1 MFKKSLIAKM
11 LVMIFLPTL
20 LVVIGSGIA
29 VTALVV
35 NQVEETMKNSVVSQ
49 TELLA
54 SYISVNGGNEEALS
68 WAATGSG
75 DSSYAL
81 LDAAGN
87 IISSTDTA
95 LVGKTASELFA
106 DGSFDT
112 LVAEEGKPS
121 LHVVNSIPTM
131 CVITT
136 AGDGFRVLTTMPLT
150 LISEKSGS
158 VSTLMILVFAALIVV
173 LFAAIFLCTFFIV
186 RPINKLKEATLQI
199 ADGNFFVTVDVR
211 SKDEVGELA
220 KAIKK
225 TVQRLSN
232 YVLYID
238 EITEVLTSIADGDLT
253 YSLRNEYLG
262 EFASIKEALL
272 NISESFNK
280 TMSNINNA
288 AEQVSSGSMQVS
300 GASQALSQG
309 STQQASSV
317 EELSST
323 IKDVNSQVKL
333 NAEHA
338 KTANSLSLQ
347 TVDNVERCSEL
358 IRNMLESME
367 QINNTSS
374 NIAKI
379 IKVIDDISFQTNILA
394 LNAAVEAARAGAAG
408 KGFAVVA
415 DEVRNLATKSAEA
428 AKTTTELIE
437 SSIKAV
443 ESGVKFAKK
452 TATSL
457 DQIVSDCNDSSK
469 LISEITVATNDQAT
483 AVMQITQGVDQ
494 ISTVVE
500 TNSATAQ
507 QTAAASEELSSQAD
521 MLKRMVSRFKLKGD
535 SGLNND
541 DGDDGYQT
549 DFVSIHSG
557 PSSDDDDYAF
567 STEG

>member
-1 MFKKSLIAKM
+1 MLKKSLIAKM

-20 LVVIGSGIA
+20 LVVVGSGIA
-29 VTALVV
+29 VTSLVV

-49 TELLA
+49 TELIA
-54 SYISVNGGNEEALS
+54 SYININGGKEDALDWS
-68 WAATGSG
+68 AGGAGN
-75 DSSYAL
+75 SSYAL
-81 LDAAGN
+81 LDSTGSVL
-87 IISSTDTA
+87 SSTDKSI
-95 LVGKTASELFA
+95 VGKTASELFS
-106 DGSFDT
+106 DGSFDA
-112 LVAEEGKPS
+112 LAAEEGKPE
-121 LHVVNSIPTM
+121 LHIVNSVPSM
-131 CVITT
+131 CVIMS

-150 LISEKSGS
+150 VISDRSGN
-158 VSTLMILVFAALIVV
+158 VSSLLFGVFIALVVV

-186 RPINKLKEATLQI
+186 RPINKLKDATLQI

-211 SKDEVGELA
+211 SKDEIGELA

-238 EITEVLTSIADGDLT
+238 EITEVLTSISDGDLT
-253 YSLRNEYLG
+253 YSLRNEYIG

-272 NISESFNK
+272 NISDSFNK
-280 TMSNINNA
+280 TMANINNA
-288 AEQVSSGSMQVS
+288 AEQVTSGSMQVS

-317 EELSST
+317 EELSAT
-323 IKDVNSQVKL
+323 IKEVNSQVKL
-333 NAEHA
+333 NAENA
-338 KTANSLSLQ
+338 KTANNLSIQ
-347 TVDNVERCSEL
+347 TVNNVERCSEL
-358 IRNMLESME
+358 MRNMLDSME
-367 QINNTSS
+367 QINSTSS

-437 SSIKAV
+437 SSINAV
-443 ESGVKFAKK
+443 ESGVKYAKK
-452 TATSL
+452 TASSL
-457 DQIVSDCNDSSK
+457 EQIVGDCNDSSK

-483 AVMQITQGVDQ
+483 AVMQITQGVEQ

-507 QTAAASEELSSQAD
+507 QTAAASEELSSQAE
-521 MLKRMVSRFKLKGD
+521 MLKRMVTRFKLKDENGF
-535 SGLNND
+535 
-541 DGDDGYQT
+541 DGDDEDSYES
-549 DFVSIHSG
+549 DYVSIHDAPASE
-557 PSSDDDDYAF
+557 DDDYAF
-567 STEG
+567 STHG

>member
-1 MFKKSLIAKM
+1 MIKKSLIAKM

-20 LVVIGSGIA
+20 LVVIGSGFA

-49 TELLA
+49 TELIT
-54 SYISVNGGNEEALS
+54 SYINVNGGNEDALNWVPS
-68 WAATGSG
+68 GSG
-75 DSSYAL
+75 ESSYAL
-81 LDAAGN
+81 LDTAGN
-87 IISSTDTA
+87 IISSTDKT
-95 LVGKTASELFA
+95 LVGKTASELFT

-112 LVAEEGKPS
+112 LAAEEGKPG
-121 LHVVNSIPTM
+121 LHTVNSVPTM
-131 CVITT
+131 CVIT
-136 AGDGFRVLTTMPLT
+136 ASGDGFRVLTIMPLT
-150 LISEKSGS
+150 FISERSTS
-158 VSTLMILVFAALIVV
+158 VSTVIIIVFIALVVV

-186 RPINKLKEATLQI
+186 RPINKLKDATLQI

-253 YSLRNEYLG
+253 YTLRNEYLG

-272 NISESFNK
+272 NISDSFNK
-280 TMSNINNA
+280 TMANINNA
-288 AEQVSSGSMQVS
+288 AEQVSGGSMQVS

-333 NAEHA
+333 NAENA
-338 KTANSLSLQ
+338 KTANNLSIQ
-347 TVDNVERCSEL
+347 TVENVERCSEL
-358 IRNMLESME
+358 MRNMLDSME

-521 MLKRMVSRFKLKGD
+521 MLKRMVSRFKLKGECG
-535 SGLNND
+535 SND
-541 DGDDGYQT
+541 EDGDDEYQA

-557 PSSDDDDYAF
+557 SSSDDDDYAF

>member
-1 MFKKSLIAKM
+1 MIKKSLIAKM

-20 LVVIGSGIA
+20 LVVIGSGFA

-49 TELLA
+49 NELIT
-54 SYISVNGGNEEALS
+54 SYINVNGGNEGALNWVPS
-68 WAATGSG
+68 GSRE
-75 DSSYAL
+75 SNYAL

-87 IISSTDTA
+87 IISSTDNT
-95 LVGKTASELFA
+95 LVGKTASELFT

-112 LVAEEGKPS
+112 LAAEEGKPE
-121 LHVVNSIPTM
+121 LHTVNSVPTM

-150 LISEKSGS
+150 FISERSTS
-158 VSTLMILVFAALIVV
+158 VSTVIIIVFIALVVV

-186 RPINKLKEATLQI
+186 RPINKLKDATLQI

-272 NISESFNK
+272 NISDSFNK
-280 TMSNINNA
+280 TMANINNA
-288 AEQVSSGSMQVS
+288 AEQVSGGSMQVS

-333 NAEHA
+333 NAENA
-338 KTANSLSLQ
+338 KTANNLSIQ
-347 TVDNVERCSEL
+347 TVENVERCSEL
-358 IRNMLESME
+358 MRNMLDSME

-521 MLKRMVSRFKLKGD
+521 MLKRMVSRFKLKGECG
-535 SGLNND
+535 SND
-541 DGDDGYQT
+541 EDGDDEYQA

-557 PSSDDDDYAF
+557 SSSDDDDYAF

>member
-1 MFKKSLIAKM
+1 
-11 LVMIFLPTL
+11 MIIVF
-20 LVVIGSGIA
+20 V
-29 VTALVV
+29 ALV
-35 NQVEETMKNSVVSQ
+35 
-49 TELLA
+49 A
-54 SYISVNGGNEEALS
+54 
-68 WAATGSG
+68 
-75 DSSYAL
+75 
-81 LDAAGN
+81 
-87 IISSTDTA
+87 
-95 LVGKTASELFA
+95 
-106 DGSFDT
+106 
-112 LVAEEGKPS
+112 
-121 LHVVNSIPTM
+121 
-131 CVITT
+131 
-136 AGDGFRVLTTMPLT
+136 
-150 LISEKSGS
+150 
-158 VSTLMILVFAALIVV
+158 V

-238 EITEVLTSIADGDLT
+238 EIAEVLTSIAEGDLT

-272 NISESFNK
+272 NISDSFNK
-280 TMSNINNA
+280 TMANINNA
-288 AEQVSSGSMQVS
+288 AEQVSGGSMQVS

-317 EELSST
+317 EELSAT
-323 IKDVNSQVKL
+323 IKEVNSQVKL

-338 KTANSLSLQ
+338 KTANNLSLQ

-358 IRNMLESME
+358 MRNMLESME
-367 QINNTSS
+367 QINSTSS

-469 LISEITVATNDQAT
+469 LIGEITVATNDQAT

-507 QTAAASEELSSQAD
+507 QTAAASEELSSQAE
-521 MLKRMVSRFKLKGD
+521 MLKRMVSRFKLKGEN
-535 SGLNND
+535 GFD
-541 DGDDGYQT
+541 DEDENET
-549 DFVSIHSG
+549 DYVSIHSS
-557 PSSDDDDYAF
+557 PSSEVDDYAF
-567 STEG
+567 STE